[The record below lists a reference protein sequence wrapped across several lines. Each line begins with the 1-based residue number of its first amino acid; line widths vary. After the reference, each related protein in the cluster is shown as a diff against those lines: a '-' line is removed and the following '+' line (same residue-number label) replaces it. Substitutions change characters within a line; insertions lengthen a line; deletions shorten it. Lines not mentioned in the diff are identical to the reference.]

1 MDEYLEETVSTL
13 TYAAKASQI
22 VNDPT
27 INEDPRVA
35 MIIELNVILLILIS
49 CRKKYKY

>member
-1 MDEYLEETVSTL
+1 LDDFYEEIVSTL

-27 INEDPRVA
+27 INEDPRVKT
-35 MIIELNVILLILIS
+35 ICELNVVFVTTNRIV
-49 CRKKYKY
+49 